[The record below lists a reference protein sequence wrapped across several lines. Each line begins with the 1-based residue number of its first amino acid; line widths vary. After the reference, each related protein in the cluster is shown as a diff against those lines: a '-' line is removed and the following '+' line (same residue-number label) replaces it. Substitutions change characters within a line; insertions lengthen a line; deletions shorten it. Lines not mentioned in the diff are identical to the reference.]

1 MGLKS
6 ESLDY
11 LKKTS
16 FFSVCLALLSV
27 LTMAAF
33 VYGFDD
39 QSDILDK
46 GNIAEFFDLCSGLFA
61 AILFGISF
69 LAYRNTK
76 SMQVF
81 LVMIAFG
88 LFALRTIISRLDLFI
103 PEIESSILELLLA
116 ILGFIALA
124 LFFLAIVTKQRIRT
138 PHEIQRK

>member
-1 MGLKS
+1 MKFETLN
-6 ESLDY
+6 Y

-16 FFSVCLALLSV
+16 FLVICMVLFSV

-39 QSDILDK
+39 ETDNLDK
-46 GNIAEFFDLCSGLFA
+46 GNIAEFFDLGSGIFA

-69 LAYRNTK
+69 VAYRNTK
-76 SMQVF
+76 SMQIF

-88 LFALRTIISRLDLFI
+88 LFALRTIISRLDLFM

-116 ILGFIALA
+116 IIGFMALA
-124 LFFLAIVTKQRIRT
+124 LFFFALVTRQTIRKPT
-138 PHEIQRK
+138 EIERR